1 MKTHLYL
8 KFLIIILLTSCRPE
22 MDEII
27 KPSIIPKPLSQKIG
41 NGSFIFNNDVAIVSE
56 PKLQEVSN
64 YFTLYLKDNYNFELS
79 NNNSTKKITFK
90 IDDSINNDEGYEL
103 NVSKNNITV
112 KSKHTKGAFYAV
124 QSLLQLLPL
133 PSSSNTFKIACVNI
147 KDEPQYKYRGMH
159 LDVGRHFFSVN
170 FIKKY
175 IDLMARLKMNTFH
188 WHLTEDQGW
197 RIEIKKY
204 PKLQEIAAFRN
215 ETLIGHYNDQP
226 HQFDGKPYG
235 GFYTQE
241 QIKEVVAYAKTRQVT
256 IIPEIE
262 MPGHSQAAIAAYPEL
277 GCSGEQVEVATKWG
291 VFDEVYCP
299 KESTFKFLE
308 DVIDEVVALFPGKY
322 IHIGGD
328 EAPKTNWKNCE
339 YCQKLIKKE
348 GLKDEHGL
356 QSYFIAR
363 MEKYINTKG
372 KQIIGWD
379 EILEGG
385 LAPNATVMS
394 WRGTSGAVQAAKE
407 GHDVILTPG
416 SHCYFDHYQ
425 SENENEPLAIGG
437 FLPLEK
443 VYHFNPIPEGLTDKE
458 ATYVLGAQGNV
469 WTEYMQ
475 TEKQV
480 EYMAYPR
487 AVALSEVLW
496 SSPEH
501 KNYSDFIN
509 RLEQYQKR
517 LDLLEVNYANHIYSV
532 KGKLTHLS
540 DRLTFELNTTS
551 SSYPIYYSTDKSFPS
566 KLYSTPI
573 TVDTSMHIK
582 AVVLNSKNTALGAVF
597 QQKINLHEGVGATI
611 AIDKE
616 PHPAYNAGGK
626 NALINGISGNNKR
639 YGDTEWLGFLG
650 EDIVITIEFEKPKNI
665 KTISTRFY
673 NGKGQW
679 IYAPNEIGFSFYLED
694 GKTVNDI
701 TILEEKNNLLVNY
714 SYEFKSTAVKKLDII
729 VKNYGTI
736 PEGKQGA
743 GHKAWTFID
752 EIIIN

>member
-8 KFLIIILLTSCRPE
+8 KILIIILLTGCRPE
-22 MDEII
+22 IDEII
-27 KPSIIPKPLSQKIG
+27 RPSIIPKPLAQKIG

-56 PKLQEVSN
+56 PKLLEVSN
-64 YFTLYLKDNYNFELS
+64 YFTLYLKENYNFELS

-112 KSKHTKGAFYAV
+112 KSKHAKGAFYAV

-133 PSSSNTFKIACVNI
+133 PSSSDTFKIVCVNI
-147 KDEPQYKYRGMH
+147 KDEPQFKYRGMH
-159 LDVGRHFFSVN
+159 LDVGRHFFSID

-241 QIKEVVAYAKTRQVT
+241 QIKEVVAYAKTRQIT

-291 VFDEVYCP
+291 IFDEVYCP
-299 KESTFKFLE
+299 KESTFKFLK

-328 EAPKTNWKNCE
+328 EAPKTNWKNCAH
-339 YCQKLIKKE
+339 CQKLVKKE

-475 TEKQV
+475 TKKQV

-501 KNYSDFIN
+501 KNFSDFIN

-517 LDLLEVNYANHIYSV
+517 LDLLEVNYANHIYSL

-540 DRLTFELNTTS
+540 DRVTYELNTTS

-582 AVVLNSKNTALGAVF
+582 AVVLNSKKTALGAIF
-597 QQKINLHEGVGATI
+597 EQEINLHKGVGATI

-626 NALINGISGNNKR
+626 EALINGISGNNKR
-639 YGDTEWLGFLG
+639 YGDREWLGFSG
-650 EDIVITIEFEKPKNI
+650 EDIVITIEFDSPKNI

-673 NGKGQW
+673 NGHGQW

-701 TILEEKNNLLVNY
+701 RIIEEKNNLLVNY
-714 SYEFKSTAVKKLDII
+714 SYELKSTPVTKLDII

-736 PEGKQGA
+736 PKGKQGA
-743 GHKAWTFID
+743 GHRAWTFID
-752 EIIIN
+752 EIIIK